1 MANVI
6 DTITKYSTEALDTVL
21 ATESK
26 TAVLELSKKWLNLN
40 FSKAGK
46 VEILDIVMDGLSN
59 YYRANSATA
68 DSGRSNYN
76 ASGVHGDG
84 YKVGST
90 QAHWQIYSLAY
101 DRGKQFQIDEMDDEE
116 TAGLMIANVLKEFL
130 RTQVV
135 PEVDAV
141 RFARIAGAAYTS
153 MGNKVVETPNAT
165 KGDDNEIIHCFNRGI
180 EWLKDHEVPE
190 EDQVIFVSPAVET
203 LTKNS
208 EEIQKYISVL
218 DYKTERNVSFKFRA
232 YEDKPLIGVPS
243 SRFIDKIVVGDNG
256 YAPAS
261 GAKALNYIIC
271 SKKCVVPVVKL
282 EKSKIFSPEVNQ
294 DFDGYKVN
302 VRIYHDCF
310 IPKNKICGTYV
321 SVSTTEATKKASTL
335 SVALEKSPVANT
347 YILAAHFTAPAGKLG
362 KVIWGTTAF
371 TLGAIATATQLNN
384 VVEDGE
390 AFTTAA
396 SATKEYFALVD
407 GTNTI
412 IAISGEVTL
421 PTE

>member
-40 FSKAGK
+40 FNKAGK

-84 YKVGST
+84 YKVGNT

-165 KGDDNEIIHCFNRGI
+165 KAMTMKSSIASTVASNGSKTTKS
-180 EWLKDHEVPE
+180 LKK
-190 EDQVIFVSPAVET
+190 
-203 LTKNS
+203 TKS
-208 EEIQKYISVL
+208 S
-218 DYKTERNVSFKFRA
+218 SFHQQS
-232 YEDKPLIGVPS
+232 KPLQRTP
-243 SRFIDKIVVGDNG
+243 R
-256 YAPAS
+256 
-261 GAKALNYIIC
+261 
-271 SKKCVVPVVKL
+271 
-282 EKSKIFSPEVNQ
+282 KSKNTSP
-294 DFDGYKVN
+294 FLTT
-302 VRIYHDCF
+302 R
-310 IPKNKICGTYV
+310 PKETFHSS
-321 SVSTTEATKKASTL
+321 SVPMRTSL
-335 SVALEKSPVANT
+335 
-347 YILAAHFTAPAGKLG
+347 
-362 KVIWGTTAF
+362 
-371 TLGAIATATQLNN
+371 
-384 VVEDGE
+384 
-390 AFTTAA
+390 
-396 SATKEYFALVD
+396 
-407 GTNTI
+407 
-412 IAISGEVTL
+412 
-421 PTE
+421 